1 MSSLKTLTTA
11 FLLLVALPV
20 YADESASSNLRTV
33 EDFIAAFNAH
43 DSRAMAAYM
52 AEDVDWLSVD
62 GEKIAA
68 ESRGKSALIASMD
81 AYFRSCPS
89 CQSALLG
96 TISTAGRISAVEVAS
111 WQGESGPKSQR
122 AISVYEFSDGLIQRV
137 YYFPAE
143 K

>member
-1 MSSLKTLTTA
+1 MASFKNFATA
-11 FLLLVALPV
+11 FLLLVAQPV
-20 YADESASSNLRTV
+20 YADEPASSELRTV
-33 EDFIAAFNAH
+33 EDFISAFNAH
-43 DSRAMAAYM
+43 DSRAMAAFV
-52 AEDVDWLSVD
+52 AEDVDWLSID
-62 GEKIAA
+62 GDKIAM

-89 CQSALLG
+89 CKSALLG
-96 TISTAGRISAVEVAS
+96 TISTPGRISAVEVVS
-111 WQGESGPKSQR
+111 WEGKRGPESQR